1 MLSPYYVLGMI
12 VGCVVLGSFVSA
24 LPLWSKQ
31 DTRLKQQERF
41 ICIAYISERE
51 EKGKK
56 WVLSF

>member
-1 MLSPYYVLGMI
+1 MAHAESIPCAGMI
-12 VGCVVLGSFVSA
+12 VGCIVLGCFVSA

-31 DTRLKQQERF
+31 DLKQQERF

-56 WVLSF
+56 